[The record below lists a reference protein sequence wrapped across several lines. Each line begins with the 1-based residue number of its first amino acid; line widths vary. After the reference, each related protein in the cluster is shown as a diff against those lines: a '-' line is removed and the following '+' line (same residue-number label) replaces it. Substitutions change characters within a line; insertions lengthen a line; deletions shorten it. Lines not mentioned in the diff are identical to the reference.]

1 MKKTL
6 FLSALIIL
14 ICSATFSQDPE
25 LEYYKSKE
33 IKTLLGRNRSGGGY
47 GAFGTGY
54 SVIDNNH
61 AILFGGRFGWI
72 ASHSIGVGIGAMGFI
87 NEFHYEPSLDRE
99 VFLAGGYGGLYIEP
113 ILLPRSPVH
122 LAFPVMLGAGGIS
135 YVSKES
141 NLNNNLIEDSEA
153 FLMVEPGAEVELNLT
168 KFFRLAIGTTYRF
181 PTAFDV
187 GLSGTP
193 TASAE
198 SLKGFSYMVT
208 FKFGKF

>member
-1 MKKTL
+1 MKKIII
-6 FLSALIIL
+6 LSALLIIFG
-14 ICSATFSQDPE
+14 SAVFSQDPE

-33 IKTLLGRNRSGGGY
+33 IKTLLGRNRAGGGY
-47 GAFGTGY
+47 GAFSTGY

-61 AILFGGRFGWI
+61 ALLFGGRFGWI
-72 ASHSIGVGIGAMGFI
+72 ASHSLGVGIGATGFI

-122 LAFPVMLGAGGIS
+122 LSFPVLLGVGGIS

-141 NLNNNLIEDSEA
+141 DLNNNLIEDSEA
-153 FLMVEPGAEVELNLT
+153 FLLVEPGAELELNLT
-168 KFFRLAIGTTYRF
+168 KFFRVAIGATYRF

-198 SLKGFSYMVT
+198 SLEGLSYMVT

>member
-1 MKKTL
+1 MKKL
-6 FLSALIIL
+6 VILSALL
-14 ICSATFSQDPE
+14 VICGSAVFSQDPE
-25 LEYYKSKE
+25 LEYYKNKE
-33 IKTLLGRNRSGGGY
+33 IKTLLGRNRAGGGY
-47 GAFGTGY
+47 GAFSTGY

-61 AILFGGRFGWI
+61 AVLFGGRFGWI
-72 ASHSIGVGIGAMGFI
+72 ASHSLGVGIGATGFI

-99 VFLAGGYGGLYIEP
+99 VFLAGGYGGLYLEP

-122 LAFPVMLGAGGIS
+122 LSFPVLLGVGGIS

-141 NLNNNLIEDSEA
+141 DLNNNLIEDSEA
-153 FLMVEPGAEVELNLT
+153 FLLVEPGAELELNLT
-168 KFFRLAIGTTYRF
+168 KFFRVAIGATYRF

-198 SLKGFSYMVT
+198 SLEGLSYMVT